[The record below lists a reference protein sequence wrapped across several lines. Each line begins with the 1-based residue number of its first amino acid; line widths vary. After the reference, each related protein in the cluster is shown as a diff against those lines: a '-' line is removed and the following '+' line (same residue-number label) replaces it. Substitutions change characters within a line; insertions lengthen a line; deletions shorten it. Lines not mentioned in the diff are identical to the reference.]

1 MKSMREGFLLRE
13 CRMVYS
19 NMKIQISNKRRVDGL
34 PTMWPIEG
42 ENVDMILPI
51 TAPAVFPF
59 NRDRLKTI
67 YEFGAL
73 GNCDPKDINKTIMQW
88 LRALKKGGSIIIVE
102 VDFERATR
110 QFIGADISLDEFNA
124 QYNRRTH
131 LVKEDLAEKLQN
143 IGVPFDNIKQWSG
156 GHKDFLV
163 HPHEFVM
170 EVIKP

>member
-1 MKSMREGFLLRE
+1 
-13 CRMVYS
+13 
-19 NMKIQISNKRRVDGL
+19 MKIQISNERRIEDL
-34 PTMWPIEG
+34 PTMWPVEDTH
-42 ENVDMILPI
+42 VDMILPI
-51 TAPAVFPF
+51 TAPSLFPF
-59 NRDRLKTI
+59 NKERLTKI
-67 YEFGAL
+67 YDFGAL
-73 GNCDPKDINKTIMQW
+73 GNCTPQDISKTIMQW

-110 QFIGADISLDEFNA
+110 QFIGADISVDEFNTI
-124 QYNRRTH
+124 YNRRTH

-143 IGVPFDNIKQWSG
+143 IGVPFDNIRQWTG